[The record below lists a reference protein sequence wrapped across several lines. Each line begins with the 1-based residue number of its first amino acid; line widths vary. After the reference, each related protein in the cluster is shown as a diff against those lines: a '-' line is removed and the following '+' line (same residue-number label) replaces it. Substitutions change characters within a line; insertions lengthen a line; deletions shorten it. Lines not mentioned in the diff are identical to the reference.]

1 MKIKILPYE
10 QAKKEEI
17 IARGKDASNT
27 PYCYGIFK
35 GWSFWGQVVEADE
48 YVKGTKWCR
57 VNSYYIPPWMYEK
70 VSAKEKINSLYKR
83 FKTYLI
89 SKLPRRKD

>member
-10 QAKKEEI
+10 QAKKEEF
-17 IARGKDASNT
+17 IARGKDASDI

-35 GWSFWGQVVEADE
+35 GWSFWGQIVEADE
-48 YVKGTKWCR
+48 YVEGTKMCR

-70 VSAKEKINSLYKR
+70 VSTKEMINLLYKR
-83 FKTYLI
+83 FKTYLS
-89 SKLPRRKD
+89 SKLPTRKD